1 MEKINFRSKKQ
12 WQEDRFTEV
21 CEAIAKQYESLK
33 PIPVEWVEE
42 YNELIT
48 ITGKDTE

>member
-1 MEKINFRSKKQ
+1 MEVTIIRSKRQ

-21 CEAIAKQYESLK
+21 CEAIAKQYEALK

-42 YNELIT
+42 YNELIK
-48 ITGKDTE
+48 ILGKDTE